1 MPTIDA
7 NNNNAVA
14 PPSKIFVKIKTTSDT
29 PSSARQAP
37 IIKAETPDE
46 SIVSDEDID
55 EDADDGN
62 IEVLEDVEMKD
73 EEEAEKAKGLV
84 KLKNHSTLATNLNN
98 NAKSNVVSIKC
109 TTPN

>member
-1 MPTIDA
+1 M
-7 NNNNAVA
+7 VA

-29 PSSARQAP
+29 PSSSARQAP

-46 SIVSDEDID
+46 SIVSDEDIED
-55 EDADDGN
+55 DADDGN